1 MNPPNEL
8 ENTQNQEQ
16 TPNISSITT
25 TVAPNVASSITPNIM
40 PLQTL
45 KFLLFVGLGLS
56 CVMFL
61 VDMNIL
67 PKQIIVSEKIKID
80 LFSFQSVFLKEKP
93 KYADIAN
100 IQKEGE
106 KISENASKNPQNDN
120 SNGNSND
127 NLVGAFEKNPER
139 IKQQKKN
146 LYKKDTLAFKGRIQ
160 YLEDD
165 NAPLMP
171 FFKQLALL
179 EKGRNEEIIRAVHLG
194 DSQLEGDRI
203 TAYLRL
209 KFQERFGG
217 SGSGLQGL
225 NNKNNS
231 KLSVLQQNDNQWLT
245 FPLFGKSPAPSSGFY
260 GLLMNYYKFSEYSKR
275 DSLGKIS
282 RFPTRAFA
290 KFFRSENATKSD
302 QKVENIKIL
311 YRNPTANFKLNI
323 SQNGKN
329 IATETIEKSEEMN
342 VFSLDLEGKFEN
354 LVVNFEGSIS
364 PEITGIALDSKT
376 GITFDNVPMRGSSGL
391 GFSKINKA
399 HLKNQLE
406 KLNVKLLILQFGANL
421 DFKQKDYLWYEEAFF
436 KELQLFKNLAPDV
449 SILVIGTSDR
459 SYNDGGNY
467 VSYPS
472 VAMIRDAQRNA
483 AFRANCAFWD
493 LYEVMGGRN
502 SMPSWVFAKNP
513 LAIKDFTHFTQKGA
527 NIVAEMLY
535 DALIREYGFVKP
547 LL

>member
-8 ENTQNQEQ
+8 ENTQKTTSN
-16 TPNISSITT
+16 TPISSL
-25 TVAPNVASSITPNIM
+25 S
-40 PLQTL
+40 PLHTL
-45 KFLLFVGLGLS
+45 KFLLLVGAVLA
-56 CVMFL
+56 CVMLL
-61 VDMNIL
+61 VDLKIL
-67 PKQIIVSEKIKID
+67 PKEISISEKINID

-93 KYADIAN
+93 KYANIAN

-106 KISENASKNPQNDN
+106 KLSENSQKSTPNDENVEN
-120 SNGNSND
+120 SMIG
-127 NLVGAFEKNPER
+127 GFEKNPER
-139 IKQQKKN
+139 IKQQKN
-146 LYKKDTLAFKGRIQ
+146 TLYRKDTLAFKRRIQ

-165 NAPLMP
+165 NTPLMP

-179 EKGRNEEIIRAVHLG
+179 EKGKNEEIIRAVHLG

-217 SGSGLQGL
+217 SGAGLQGL

-231 KLSVLQQNDNQWLT
+231 KLSVLQQNDNQWLM

-282 RFPTRAFA
+282 RFPTRASA
-290 KFFRSENATKSD
+290 KFFRSENATQND
-302 QKVENIKIL
+302 QKVENIKVL

-323 SQNGKN
+323 LQNGKN

-342 VFSLDLEGKFEN
+342 VFSLDLREKFDN
-354 LVVNFEGSIS
+354 LVVNFEGNIS

-391 GFSKINKA
+391 GFSKINKT

-406 KLNVKLLILQFGANL
+406 KMNVKLLILQFGANL
-421 DFKQKDYLWYEEAFF
+421 DFKQKEYSWYEEAFF
-436 KELQLFKNLAPDV
+436 KELQLFKSLAPDV

-459 SYNDGGNY
+459 SYNDGGSY
-467 VSYPS
+467 VSYPA
-472 VAMIRDAQRNA
+472 VAKIRDAQRNA

-493 LYEVMGGRN
+493 LYEVMGGQN
-502 SMPSWVFAKNP
+502 SMPSWVFAKQP

-535 DALIREYGFVKP
+535 ETLMREYSFAKP

>member
-8 ENTQNQEQ
+8 ENTQTQPKNL
-16 TPNISSITT
+16 PNI
-25 TVAPNVASSITPNIM
+25 TPFH
-40 PLQTL
+40 TL
-45 KFLLFVGLGLS
+45 KFLLLVGAILA
-56 CVMFL
+56 CVMLL
-61 VDMNIL
+61 VDMKIL
-67 PKQIIVSEKIKID
+67 PKEITISDKIKID
-80 LFSFQSVFLKEKP
+80 LFSFQSVFLREKP
-93 KYADIAN
+93 KYANISD
-100 IQKEGE
+100 IQKEGDKLNQNKEINPENGENSMVDALEKSPE
-106 KISENASKNPQNDN
+106 KIKQNKN
-120 SNGNSND
+120 
-127 NLVGAFEKNPER
+127 
-139 IKQQKKN
+139 N
-146 LYKKDTLAFKGRIQ
+146 LYKKDTLAFKRRIQ

-171 FFKQLALL
+171 FFRQLAQL
-179 EKGRNEEIIRAVHLG
+179 EKGKNEEIIRAVHLG

-217 SGSGLQGL
+217 SGAGLQGL
-225 NNKNNS
+225 NNKSNS
-231 KLSVLQQNDNQWLT
+231 KLSVLQQNDNQWLM

-260 GLLMNYYKFSEYSKR
+260 GLLMNYYKFGEYSKR
-275 DSLGKIS
+275 DSLGRIS
-282 RFPTRAFA
+282 HFPTRAFA
-290 KFFRSENATKSD
+290 KFLRSESATKSD
-302 QKVENIKIL
+302 QKVENIKVL

-323 SQNGKN
+323 IQNGKN

-421 DFKQKDYLWYEEAFF
+421 DFKQKEYSWYEEAFF
-436 KELQLFKNLAPDV
+436 KELQVFKSLAPDV
-449 SILVIGTSDR
+449 AILVIGTSDR
-459 SYNDGGNY
+459 SYNDGGSY
-467 VSYPS
+467 VSYPA

-493 LYEVMGGRN
+493 LYEVMGGKN
-502 SMPSWVFAKNP
+502 SMPSWVYAKDP

-535 DALIREYGFVKP
+535 EALIREYGFAKP

>member
-8 ENTQNQEQ
+8 ENTQKPPQN
-16 TPNISSITT
+16 TPN
-25 TVAPNVASSITPNIM
+25 NLPNIA
-40 PLQTL
+40 PLHTL
-45 KFLLFVGLGLS
+45 KFLLLVGALLAV
-56 CVMFL
+56 VMFL
-61 VDMNIL
+61 VDMKIL
-67 PKQIIVSEKIKID
+67 PKEITISDKIKVD

-106 KISENASKNPQNDN
+106 KITENSQKSTQTEEIAENPM
-120 SNGNSND
+120 
-127 NLVGAFEKNPER
+127 VGAFEKSPAR
-139 IKQQKKN
+139 IKQQKNN
-146 LYKKDTLAFKGRIQ
+146 LYKKDTLAFKRRIQ
-160 YLEDD
+160 YMEDD

-179 EKGRNEEIIRAVHLG
+179 ENGKNEEIIRGVHLG

-209 KFQERFGG
+209 KFQERYGG

-231 KLSVLQQNDNQWLT
+231 KLSILQQNDNQWLM

-260 GLLMNYYKFSEYSKR
+260 GLLMNYYKFGEYSKR

-302 QKVENIKIL
+302 QKVENIKVL

-323 SQNGKN
+323 IQNGKN

-354 LVVNFEGSIS
+354 LVVNFEGAIS

-421 DFKQKDYLWYEEAFF
+421 DFKQKEYAWYEEAFF
-436 KELQLFKNLAPDV
+436 KELQVFKNLAPDV
-449 SILVIGTSDR
+449 AILVIGTSDR

-472 VAMIRDAQRNA
+472 VALIRDAQRNA

-493 LYEVMGGRN
+493 LYEVMGGKN

-535 DALIREYGFVKP
+535 EALIREYSFAKP